1 MKRTPDD
8 QDVIDDDP
16 NERERIVERI
26 VERNGNGS
34 YSRLKDLVFTAI
46 ILGAGGVIWAQQSA
60 IDSIKTDIAVL
71 KLKCSKQPVER
82 GAND

>member
-1 MKRTPDD
+1 MRDEEDEFTGGAEVPRG
-8 QDVIDDDP
+8 V
-16 NERERIVERI
+16 RELII
-26 VERNGNGS
+26 ERNGNGS
-34 YSRLKDLVFTAI
+34 YGRLKDLVFSAI
-46 ILGAGGVIWAQQSA
+46 ILGAGAIIWAQQSS